1 MEDNTYS
8 LIEENNE
15 IKKGKLE
22 QLLKHRWKKKNLF
35 PYFHNKETN
44 DLGRSTKNSR
54 TYWSKS

>member
-22 QLLKHRWKKKNLF
+22 QLLKKQMKKII
-35 PYFHNKETN
+35 YFLTSITMRLGEEYKEEQN
-44 DLGRSTKNSR
+44 ILK
-54 TYWSKS
+54 